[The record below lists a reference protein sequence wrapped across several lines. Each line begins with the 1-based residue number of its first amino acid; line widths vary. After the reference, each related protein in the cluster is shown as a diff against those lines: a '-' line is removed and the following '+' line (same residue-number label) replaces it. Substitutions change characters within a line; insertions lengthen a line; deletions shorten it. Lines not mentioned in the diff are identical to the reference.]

1 MNPQLVSKISLN
13 PQLIDCIV
21 FWTKNPENMMKHLDQ
36 LKDYHYY
43 FLFTITSY
51 GPELEKYLPTK
62 DEVIETF
69 IQLSRKI
76 GKEKVIWRY
85 DPVLITDTIDEE
97 YHYHH
102 FEYIAGKL
110 HSYTERCI
118 ISFLD
123 MYKKCERNLKG
134 FNIKELDPE
143 EMARL
148 AGRLNQVA
156 QRCNIEMAT
165 CAEEVDLSPQSIS
178 HGKCIDEQLISRIT
192 GSNLEVKKDKHQ
204 RKTCRCVESIDIGAY
219 NTCCHMCLY
228 CYANSD
234 ARVVQKNMTRH
245 HYESPLLSANPLE
258 KFNEIYFKGSATPAY
273 SRSARCSSFGGFISN
288 ACFFASFYRILIKR
302 GRRPQPIHG
311 QPDAVLSGTSSQT
324 LVKKQSFR
332 S

>member
-21 FWTKNPENMMKHLDQ
+21 FWTKNPGNMMKHLDQ

-51 GPELEKYLPTK
+51 GPELEKSLPPK

-69 IQLSRKI
+69 IELSRKI

-102 FEYIAGKL
+102 FDYIAGKL
-110 HSYTERCI
+110 QPYTGRCI

-134 FNIKELDPE
+134 FNIKESDPKG
-143 EMARL
+143 MARL

-156 QRCNIEMAT
+156 ERCNFEMVT
-165 CAEEVDLSPQSIS
+165 CAEEVDLSPLGIN
-178 HGKCIDEQLISRIT
+178 HGKCIDDRLISRIT
-192 GSNLEVKKDKHQ
+192 GANLDVKKDKHQ
-204 RKTCRCVESIDIGAY
+204 RKTCCCVESIDIGAY
-219 NTCCHMCLY
+219 NTCSHICLY

-234 ARVVQKNMTRH
+234 ARVVQKNTARH
-245 HYESPLLSANPLE
+245 HWESPLLLGKLSPGDKIVE
-258 KFNEIYFKGSATPAY
+258 RKFE
-273 SRSARCSSFGGFISN
+273 
-288 ACFFASFYRILIKR
+288 
-302 GRRPQPIHG
+302 
-311 QPDAVLSGTSSQT
+311 
-324 LVKKQSFR
+324 SFR
-332 S
+332 KVQRDLF

>member
-1 MNPQLVSKISLN
+1 MIISASRRTDIPAFYNQWFFNRLKQGFVMVRNPMNPQLVSKISLN

-21 FWTKNPENMMKHLDQ
+21 FWTKNPQNMMKHLDQ

-51 GPELEKYLPTK
+51 GPELEKYLPPK

-69 IQLSRKI
+69 IELSCKI
-76 GKEKVIWRY
+76 GKEKLIWRY

-97 YHYHH
+97 YHYYH
-102 FEYIAGKL
+102 FEYIARKL
-110 HSYTERCI
+110 HPYTERCI

-134 FNIKELDPE
+134 FNIKELDTG
-143 EMARL
+143 EMVQL

-156 QRCNIEMAT
+156 ERCNIEMVT
-165 CAEEVDLSPQSIS
+165 CAEEVDLSPQGIS
-178 HGKCIDEQLISRIT
+178 HGKCIDDQLISRIT
-192 GSNLEVKKDKHQ
+192 GANLEVKKDKHQ

-234 ARVVQKNMTRH
+234 ARVVQKNITRH
-245 HYESPLLSANPLE
+245 HYESPLLLGKLSPGDKIVE
-258 KFNEIYFKGSATPAY
+258 RKFESFKKVQ
-273 SRSARCSSFGGFISN
+273 RNLF
-288 ACFFASFYRILIKR
+288 
-302 GRRPQPIHG
+302 
-311 QPDAVLSGTSSQT
+311 
-324 LVKKQSFR
+324 
-332 S
+332 